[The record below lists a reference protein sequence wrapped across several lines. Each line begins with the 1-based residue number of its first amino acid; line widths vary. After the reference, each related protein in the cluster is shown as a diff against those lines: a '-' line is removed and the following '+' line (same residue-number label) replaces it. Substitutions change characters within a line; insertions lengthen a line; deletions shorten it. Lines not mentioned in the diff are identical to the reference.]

1 MRFKQ
6 FVIMMMMICG
16 CVSVGCKNKKYRR
29 VTRQQV
35 KAPFSQTG
43 GGVSKKE
50 DTYGDWAQVGE
61 FKINSRSVEQ
71 DVHDTDTSYLYIMGF
86 SWPVLY
92 DKESVKFIEYTA
104 YNARVQFEKR
114 EVQQGIPDKK
124 VIKTQSK
131 KIWGAEQEEL
141 DLILY
146 MEFPTSTYSWYMN
159 KQSPDTVRKE
169 RNDMLNA
176 ILIEA
181 EVIYDDGTE
190 ETCYYKI
197 QTGTA
202 DNYVLFERNL

>member
-1 MRFKQ
+1 ME
-6 FVIMMMMICG
+6 
-16 CVSVGCKNKKYRR
+16 
-29 VTRQQV
+29 
-35 KAPFSQTG
+35 TG
-43 GGVSKKE
+43 HKWV
-50 DTYGDWAQVGE
+50 
-61 FKINSRSVEQ
+61 NSR
-71 DVHDTDTSYLYIMGF
+71 HDTDTSYLYIMGF

-114 EVQQGIPDKK
+114 EVQLKEFLDKK

-131 KIWGAEQEEL
+131 KISGAEQEEL

-146 MEFPTSTYSWYMN
+146 MEFPTSTHSWYMN
-159 KQSPDTVRKE
+159 KQSPDTVRRE

>member
-1 MRFKQ
+1 MRIKQ
-6 FVIMMMMICG
+6 FVIMMMIICG
-16 CVSVGCKNKKYRR
+16 CVSVGCKNKEVQESDKTASESSRLA
-29 VTRQQV
+29 RQEV
-35 KAPFSQTG
+35 EYPE
-43 GGVSKKE
+43 KE

-104 YNARVQFEKR
+104 YNARVQFEK
-114 EVQQGIPDKK
+114 I
-124 VIKTQSK
+124 S
-131 KIWGAEQEEL
+131 GAEQEEL